1 MFFNLKKI
9 TSTFLAVW
17 LVLFTFLS
25 ALHDGHA
32 HDIAPVEQTMCD
44 EHCEK
49 DSHRKAGE
57 SCHWFTVN
65 RILSDDGSL
74 DDISSNFRLVYVD
87 KIPIILEIYY
97 SSPEHGIFSTRAP
110 PKLLA

>member
-1 MFFNLKKI
+1 MFSGLKKI
-9 TSTFLAVW
+9 TSSFLAVW
-17 LVLFTFLS
+17 LIFFTLLS

-32 HDIAPVEQTMCD
+32 HDIMPVEQTMCD

-49 DSHRKAGE
+49 ESHRKAGE

-65 RILSDDGSL
+65 RILSDNGSL
-74 DDISSNFRLVYVD
+74 DDTTSDLHLVYID

-110 PKLLA
+110 PAPLV